1 MEINQLLDKARGY
14 LPPEKLKLIE
24 EAYRFAAEAHHG
36 QTRMSGGPFMKH
48 PLETA
53 MILAELQLDAHSL
66 VAALLHDVVEDA
78 GVSLA
83 AVEKRFGPEVGKLV
97 DAVTKMSNIAWMASP
112 APAPSTAEPE
122 EGQGEATPSRRYCS

>member
-1 MEINQLLDKARGY
+1 MEINQPLDKARGY

-24 EAYRFAAEAHHG
+24 EAHRFAAEAHRG
-36 QTRMSGGPFMKH
+36 QTRMSGGPFMQH
-48 PLETA
+48 PPETA
-53 MILAELQLDAHSL
+53 MILAELQLDVYSL

-83 AVEKRFGPEVGKLV
+83 EVEKRFGAEVGKLV

-112 APAPSTAEPE
+112 TPSVATKEPE
-122 EGQGEATPSRRYCS
+122 EEQADTLRQP